1 MLSSKNINKL
11 YYKSDALVFLKENDE
26 CYYLFEYFIGKG
38 YDYSDGNNLIIN
50 FKKSISKKDTWAWG
64 YRNSA
69 IWKFAQKLHSILEG
83 EAFTIIPCPTSKHA
97 DDPEYNDRMVRL
109 CEELE
114 KLSPNYDIQHCIITT
129 KSHKETHMG
138 GGQREPAT
146 ILEYTEWVEPTKI
159 PNERVIL
166 IDDVCTTGAH
176 FRAYCDL
183 ATKHLLRY
191 DCKIAGI
198 FLAAATHRDP
208 VMEKALEDYIN
219 GHSDDY

>member
-1 MLSSKNINKL
+1 M
-11 YYKSDALVFLKENDE
+11 
-26 CYYLFEYFIGKG
+26 
-38 YDYSDGNNLIIN
+38 IIN
-50 FKKSISKKDTWAWG
+50 FKKSISKKGTYAWG
-64 YRNSA
+64 YRNST
-69 IWKFAQKLHSILEG
+69 IWKFAQKLHSILES
-83 EAFTIIPCPTSKHA
+83 ETFTIIPCPTSKHA

-109 CEELE
+109 CEELKE
-114 KLSPNYDIQHCIITT
+114 FSPNYDIQHCIITT
-129 KSHKETHMG
+129 KSHKETHRG

-176 FRAYCDL
+176 FRAYYDL
-183 ATKHLLRY
+183 ATKHLSRY

-219 GHSDDY
+219 EQY